1 MYAKSEVMARNR
13 GTFPVHNLTRMLIRI
28 LIILLG
34 ELLVLLTFIEL
45 LTNHGSGTGVQG
57 MATAANITKK
67 TKKSD
72 TEFTNTDFLW
82 E

>member
-1 MYAKSEVMARNR
+1 MARKR
-13 GTFPVHNLTRMLIRI
+13 GHFRFNNLDATNLTRILIRI

-57 MATAANITKK
+57 MATAANITRSEKK
-67 TKKSD
+67 RY
-72 TEFTNTDFLW
+72 
-82 E
+82 